1 MTETMRIYP
10 CDLTAFGECP
20 KCPWERDCSKCGEDV
35 VFEEDDEGRI
45 NFNNPIKLGRKPQLF
60 LILCSYFQP

>member
-35 VFEEDDEGRI
+35 VFEEDDEEEDQ
-45 NFNNPIKLGRKPQLF
+45 F
-60 LILCSYFQP
+60 

>member
-1 MTETMRIYP
+1 MLNTQEVISMTETMRVYP

-35 VFEEDDEGRI
+35 VYEEDDE
-45 NFNNPIKLGRKPQLF
+45 KED
-60 LILCSYFQP
+60 